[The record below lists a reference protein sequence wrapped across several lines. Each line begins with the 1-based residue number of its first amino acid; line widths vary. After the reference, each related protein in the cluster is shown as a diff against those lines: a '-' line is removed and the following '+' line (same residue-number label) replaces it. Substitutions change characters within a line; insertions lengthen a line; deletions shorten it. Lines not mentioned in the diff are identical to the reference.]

1 MVDASRENAPI
12 YGECVSGRSLDR
24 ETNLHYNYYRDYDP
38 STGRYI
44 QSDPIGLG
52 GGINTY
58 AYVSNQPTR
67 YIDPTGEVALVD
79 DAAIWAAVGAGAIL
93 MSPPGQK
100 AIKDIAKSIGD
111 LCKTDD
117 PCAEL
122 QRQIRDIAGKLRTK
136 IKQQEVDQWSLYTQ
150 AYSENLGGALAGKGT
165 WVGHDA
171 QITGLKTGLARKVAE
186 AQMAGCPVPLE
197 VLQLL
202 STPNPTKPIR

>member
-1 MVDASRENAPI
+1 M
-12 YGECVSGRSLDR
+12 
-24 ETNLHYNYYRDYDP
+24 DYDP
-38 STGRYI
+38 GTGRYI
-44 QSDPIGLG
+44 QSDPIGLA

-58 AYVSNQPTR
+58 SYANNQPTR
-67 YIDPTGEVALVD
+67 YIDPTGEIALVD
-79 DAAIWAAVGAGAIL
+79 DAAFWSVVGVGAIL

-100 AIKDIAKSIGD
+100 AIKDIANSIGN

-122 QRQIRDIAGKLRTK
+122 QRQIRDIAGKLRSK
-136 IKQQEVDQWSLYTQ
+136 IGQQEADQWNLYTQ
-150 AYSENLGGALAGKGT
+150 AYSENPGGALAGKGT

-186 AQMAGCPVPLE
+186 AQMAGCPVPPD

-202 STPNPTKPIR
+202 ATSNPTKPIR